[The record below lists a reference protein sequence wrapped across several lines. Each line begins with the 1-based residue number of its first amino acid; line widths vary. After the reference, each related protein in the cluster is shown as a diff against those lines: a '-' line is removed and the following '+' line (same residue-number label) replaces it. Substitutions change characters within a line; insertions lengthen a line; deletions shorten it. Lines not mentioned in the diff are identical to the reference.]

1 MCLKK
6 KKYYQPSQDKK
17 INDKLG
23 GSISNIQG
31 NMSNFLTF
39 KRFLTLKTE
48 VNNST
53 ERWLKDTDSY
63 VTEKEIQKKNRFKNI

>member
-1 MCLKK
+1 
-6 KKYYQPSQDKK
+6 
-17 INDKLG
+17 
-23 GSISNIQG
+23 
-31 NMSNFLTF
+31 MSNFLTF

-63 VTEKEIQKKNRFKNI
+63 VTEKEIQKKK